1 MTDVLNE
8 ICKTVIDEV
17 KPSKI
22 ILYGEKK
29 NGECLREA
37 SLLIVVRDNP
47 KEAERR
53 LYYALDCEVA
63 FNLLVYEEKDFA
75 ALIEDETSYAYS
87 IMSKGRVL
95 YGA

>member
-1 MTDVLNE
+1 MNGILDK

-17 KPSKI
+17 SPSKV

-29 NGECLREA
+29 NGKQLREA
-37 SLLIVVRDNP
+37 SLLIVVKGDP

-53 LYYALDCEVA
+53 LYRILDCDVA
-63 FNLLVYEEKDFA
+63 FNLLVYREEDFI
-75 ALIEDETSYAYS
+75 LLEKDETSYAYS

-95 YGA
+95 YG

>member
-1 MTDVLNE
+1 MSEILDG

-17 KPSKI
+17 SPNKI
-22 ILYGEKK
+22 VLYGEKK

-37 SLLIVVRDNP
+37 SLLIVVKDDP

-53 LYYALDCEVA
+53 LYRVLDCDIA
-63 FNLLVYEEKDFA
+63 FNLLVYKEEDF
-75 ALIEDETSYAYS
+75 LLLEKDETSYAYS

-95 YGA
+95 YG

>member
-1 MTDVLNE
+1 MNGILDK

-17 KPSKI
+17 SPSKV

-29 NGECLREA
+29 NGEQLREA
-37 SLLIVVRDNP
+37 SLLIVVKGDP

-53 LYYALDCEVA
+53 LYRILDCDVA
-63 FNLLVYEEKDFA
+63 FNLLVYREEDFI
-75 ALIEDETSYAYS
+75 LLEKDETSYAYS

-95 YGA
+95 YG

>member
-1 MTDVLNE
+1 MNGILDK

-17 KPSKI
+17 SPSKV

-29 NGECLREA
+29 NGEKLREA
-37 SLLIVVRDNP
+37 SLLIVVKGDP

-53 LYYALDCEVA
+53 LYRILDCDVA
-63 FNLLVYEEKDFA
+63 FNLLVYREEDFI
-75 ALIEDETSYAYS
+75 LLEKDETSYAYS

-95 YGA
+95 YG

>member
-1 MTDVLNE
+1 MNGILDK

-17 KPSKI
+17 SPSKV

-29 NGECLREA
+29 NGEQLREA
-37 SLLIVVRDNP
+37 SLLIVVKSDP

-53 LYYALDCEVA
+53 LYRILDCDVA
-63 FNLLVYEEKDFA
+63 FNLLVYREEDFI
-75 ALIEDETSYAYS
+75 LLEKDETSYAYS

-95 YGA
+95 YG

>member
-1 MTDVLNE
+1 MNGILDQ

-17 KPSKI
+17 SPSKV

-29 NGECLREA
+29 NGEKLREA
-37 SLLIVVRDNP
+37 SLLIVVKSDP

-53 LYYALDCEVA
+53 LYRILDCDVA
-63 FNLLVYEEKDFA
+63 FNLLVYREEDFLV
-75 ALIEDETSYAYS
+75 LIKDETSYAYS

-95 YGA
+95 YG

>member
-1 MTDVLNE
+1 MNE
-8 ICKTVIDEV
+8 ILEQICKTVVDEV
-17 KPSKI
+17 SPSRI
-22 ILYGEKK
+22 VIYGEKK
-29 NGECLREA
+29 NGESLREA
-37 SLLIVVRDNP
+37 SLLIVVKGDP

-53 LYYALDCEVA
+53 LYRVLDCDVA
-63 FNLLVYEEKDFA
+63 FNLLVYKEDGFA

>member
-1 MTDVLNE
+1 MNGILDK

-17 KPSKI
+17 SPSKV

-29 NGECLREA
+29 NGEKLREA
-37 SLLIVVRDNP
+37 SLLIVVKGDP

-53 LYYALDCEVA
+53 LYRILDCDVA
-63 FNLLVYEEKDFA
+63 FNLLVYREEDFLV
-75 ALIEDETSYAYS
+75 LIKDETSYAYS

-95 YGA
+95 YG

>member
-1 MTDVLNE
+1 MNGVLDR

-17 KPSKI
+17 SPSKV

-29 NGECLREA
+29 NGEQLREA
-37 SLLIVVRDNP
+37 SLLIVVKGDP

-53 LYYALDCEVA
+53 LYRILDCDVA
-63 FNLLVYEEKDFA
+63 FNLLVYREEDF
-75 ALIEDETSYAYS
+75 LILVKDETSYAYS

-95 YGA
+95 YG

>member
-1 MTDVLNE
+1 MNGILDN

-17 KPSKI
+17 SPSKV

-29 NGECLREA
+29 NGEQLREA
-37 SLLIVVRDNP
+37 SLLIVVKSDP

-53 LYYALDCEVA
+53 LYRILDCDVA
-63 FNLLVYEEKDFA
+63 FNLLVYREEDF
-75 ALIEDETSYAYS
+75 LILIKDETSYAYS

-95 YGA
+95 YG

>member
-1 MTDVLNE
+1 MNGVLDQ

-17 KPSKI
+17 SPSKV

-29 NGECLREA
+29 NGEKLREA
-37 SLLIVVRDNP
+37 SLLIVVKSDP

-53 LYYALDCEVA
+53 LYRILDCDVA
-63 FNLLVYEEKDFA
+63 FNLLVYREEDFLV
-75 ALIEDETSYAYS
+75 LIKDETSYAYS

-95 YGA
+95 YG

>member
-1 MTDVLNE
+1 MNGVLDQ

-17 KPSKI
+17 SPSKV

-29 NGECLREA
+29 NGEKLREA
-37 SLLIVVRDNP
+37 SLLIVVKGDP

-53 LYYALDCEVA
+53 LYRILDCDVA
-63 FNLLVYEEKDFA
+63 FNLLVYREEDFLV
-75 ALIEDETSYAYS
+75 LINDETSYAYS

-95 YGA
+95 YG